1 MTRIHLDPPTVR
13 ETDAARLMAHHLS
26 LAAMYFE
33 ATPETTAPGLAAIAD
48 AFSSNEIG
56 LTSAR
61 IWFES
66 MTVAYD
72 DADQLE
78 RPAHG

>member
-1 MTRIHLDPPTVR
+1 MQRIHLDTPTIR

-33 ATPETTAPGLAAIAD
+33 ATPATTAPGLAALAD
-48 AFSSNEIG
+48 AFSNNELG

-72 DADQLE
+72 DTDP
-78 RPAHG
+78 PAKAT